1 MNPDYEQFVQSVMAS
16 SNSTAQQRRSNP
28 ERFRMTIIRSQNDD
42 FLKVLAMLPERLANR
57 DDVAA
62 TIFEDLAS
70 GRLRRDQVKLR
81 LSGYIA
87 EQNEMFPIKYRKF
100 GDRALVSLDELVF
113 QDGSTTL
120 GDTISRGLWD

>member
-1 MNPDYEQFVQSVMAS
+1 
-16 SNSTAQQRRSNP
+16 
-28 ERFRMTIIRSQNDD
+28 MTIIRSQNDD
-42 FLKVLAMLPERLANR
+42 FHKVLAMLPERLANR

-70 GRLRRDQVKLR
+70 GRLRRNQVKLR

-100 GDRALVSLDELVF
+100 GDRALVSLDELAF
-113 QDGSTTL
+113 QDGSMTL